1 MGLSTGVDARRSEP
15 VISANDFR
23 PGMVVRFEGDTYQV
37 VEYQHVKP
45 GKGGAFVRT
54 KLRNLSTGAMVERT
68 LRPEQ
73 KYEQLRT
80 EKRPMVYLY
89 DDGDQ
94 LVFMDSETY
103 EQLPFPK
110 SALEG
115 KLDLMKIDMPVDILY
130 IDGRPVD
137 VELPILVEL
146 EVVETAPGV
155 KGDTVSGGSKS
166 AVLETGAVVQV
177 PLFIEQGEIIKIDT
191 RTREYNSRV

>member
-1 MGLSTGVDARRSEP
+1 M
-15 VISANDFR
+15 ISANDFR
-23 PGMVVRFEGDTYQV
+23 PGMVVRFEGELFQV

-54 KLRNLSTGAMVERT
+54 KLRNLTSGATIERT

-80 EKRPMVYLY
+80 EQRSMVYLY
-89 DDGDQ
+89 DEGDN

-103 EQLPFPK
+103 EQLALPK
-110 SALEG
+110 GALG
-115 KLDLMKIDMPVDILY
+115 DKMDLMKVDMPVSVLY
-130 IDGRPVD
+130 IDEKPFD

-146 EVVETAPGV
+146 QVVETAPGV

-166 AVLETGAVVQV
+166 AVLETGAVIQV
-177 PLFIEQGEIIKIDT
+177 PLFIEQGEMIRVDT

>member
-1 MGLSTGVDARRSEP
+1 
-15 VISANDFR
+15 
-23 PGMVVRFEGDTYQV
+23 
-37 VEYQHVKP
+37 
-45 GKGGAFVRT
+45 
-54 KLRNLSTGAMVERT
+54 
-68 LRPEQ
+68 
-73 KYEQLRT
+73 
-80 EKRPMVYLY
+80 MVYLY

-110 SALEG
+110 SALED

-130 IDGRPVD
+130 IDGQPVD

-177 PLFIEQGEIIKIDT
+177 PLFIEQGEIVKIDT

>member
-1 MGLSTGVDARRSEP
+1 M
-15 VISANDFR
+15 ISANDFR

-54 KLRNLSTGAMVERT
+54 KLRNLNTGAMVERT

-110 SALEG
+110 SALED

-130 IDGRPVD
+130 IDGQPVD

-177 PLFIEQGEIIKIDT
+177 PLFIEQGEIVKIDT

>member
-1 MGLSTGVDARRSEP
+1 M
-15 VISANDFR
+15 ISANDFR

-37 VEYQHVKP
+37 IEYQHVKP

-54 KLRNLSTGAMVERT
+54 KLRNYTTGATVERT

-89 DDGDQ
+89 DDGDH
-94 LVFMDSETY
+94 LVFMDNQSY
-103 EQLPFPK
+103 EQLPVPK
-110 SALEG
+110 SSLEG

-130 IDGRPVD
+130 IDDEPFD

-146 EVVETAPGV
+146 EIVETAPGV

-166 AVLETGAVVQV
+166 AVLETGAVIQV
-177 PLFIEQGEIIKIDT
+177 PLFIEQGEIVRVDT
-191 RTREYNSRV
+191 RTREYKLARLTHTHRLHP

>member
-1 MGLSTGVDARRSEP
+1 M
-15 VISANDFR
+15 ISANDFR
-23 PGMVVRFEGDTYQV
+23 PGMVVRFEGELFQV

-54 KLRNLSTGAMVERT
+54 KLRNLTSGAAIERT

-80 EKRPMVYLY
+80 EQRSMVYLY
-89 DDGDQ
+89 DEGDN
-94 LVFMDSETY
+94 LVFMDSQTY
-103 EQLPFPK
+103 EQLALPK
-110 SALEG
+110 SALG
-115 KLDLMKIDMPVDILY
+115 DKMDLMKVDMPVSVLY
-130 IDGRPVD
+130 IDEKPFD

-146 EVVETAPGV
+146 QVVETAPGV

-166 AVLETGAVVQV
+166 AVLETGAVIQV
-177 PLFIEQGEIIKIDT
+177 PLFIEQGEIIRVDT

>member
-1 MGLSTGVDARRSEP
+1 M
-15 VISANDFR
+15 ISANDFR

-54 KLRNLSTGAMVERT
+54 KLRNFTTGSIVERT

-94 LVFMDSETY
+94 LVFMDNQSY
-103 EQLPFPK
+103 EQLPLPK
-110 SALEG
+110 SSLEG

-130 IDGRPVD
+130 IDERPCD

-146 EVVETAPGV
+146 EIVETAPGV

-166 AVLETGAVVQV
+166 AVLETGAVIQV
-177 PLFIEQGEIIKIDT
+177 PLFIEQGEVIRVDT